1 MKRKVLFLGE
11 TYRADAITWMN
22 GLREFGDFDIT
33 TWALQTPSNSLK
45 NKVLRILEFMFCVL
59 KIRKI
64 IVNEKPAIVIAERAT
79 SYGFL
84 AALSGAKIV
93 IVAQQGISD
102 LWPKNSILYPFKKMM
117 QDYAFKKA
125 TLVHAWGTVMIPAMQ
140 EGKVSE
146 SKIMILPKG
155 IDLEQFTPINNA
167 TFDKITAIVTRS
179 LLLEYGHETILKAFA
194 IVKSKNM
201 AFQLTIVGDGKMRTY
216 LEKTVAALGLKKE
229 VDFTGKINNSALPK
243 MLQQH
248 LFYISM
254 PTTEGVS
261 ASLFEAMACKCFPI
275 VSDIAG
281 NQAFIKNNDN
291 GKLIPTSNPEKL
303 ADAIIVSFK
312 NHDMIQNAVNRN
324 FEFVFEH
331 ANYKTN
337 MSLIAKKYHDLIV
350 KNNN

>member
-1 MKRKVLFLGE
+1 MGE

-22 GLREFGDFDIT
+22 GLREFGDFDII
-33 TWALQTPSNSLK
+33 TWELQTPNNSLK
-45 NKVLRILEFMFCVL
+45 NKILRILEYMFSIL
-59 KIRKI
+59 KIQKI
-64 IVNEKPAIVIAERAT
+64 VSNEKPDIVIAERAT

-102 LWPKNSILYPFKKMM
+102 LWPKNSILYPFKKML
-117 QDYAFKKA
+117 QGYAFKKA
-125 TLVHAWGTVMIPAMQ
+125 TLVHAWGAVMIPAMQ
-140 EGKVSE
+140 KAKVSE
-146 SKIMILPKG
+146 LKIMILPKG

-167 TFDKITAIVTRS
+167 TFEKITAIVTRS
-179 LLLEYGHETILKAFA
+179 LLSEYGHETILKAFA
-194 IVKSKNM
+194 IVKSKNI

-216 LEKTVAALGLKKE
+216 LEKSVAALGLKKE
-229 VDFTGKINNSALPK
+229 VAFTGKINNSSLPK

-254 PTTEGVS
+254 STTEGVS

-281 NQAFIKNNDN
+281 NQAFIKNNYN
-291 GKLIPTSNPEKL
+291 GILISINKPEKL

-312 NHDMIQNAVNRN
+312 NHDMMQNAVNKN
-324 FEFVFEH
+324 IKFVSEH

-337 MSLIAKKYHDLIV
+337 MSLIAKKYHDLII
-350 KNNN
+350 KDNN